1 MNEACRSSSKLGRI
15 ASRRRID
22 RVSNG
27 SFHDSGFSRA
37 TLCRGVLPIG
47 EIRLIN
53 GEVGCNTN
61 EVRYSIAEMLA
72 GIGYRKVSKSDRIAF
87 LHTTRRYRLPA
98 FRFLPSL
105 PPPLPLHSFPYPRSK
120 KGERPPRRSSK
131 IFQTDH
137 PTWFLGW
144 IVMSNDADRNDR
156 PSESEAAAS

>member
-37 TLCRGVLPIG
+37 TLCRGVLPIS

-61 EVRYSIAEMLA
+61 EVRYRLLKCWRVSGIERYRNPIESHSCTLHA
-72 GIGYRKVSKSDRIAF
+72 GIAYPLSDSF
-87 LHTTRRYRLPA
+87 P
-98 FRFLPSL
+98 PSF
-105 PPPLPLHSFPYPRSK
+105 PPSPFFSIPPLE
-120 KGERPPRRSSK
+120 ERWTSSK
-131 IFQTDH
+131 AILQDF
-137 PTWFLGW
+137 PNGS
-144 IVMSNDADRNDR
+144 SNLVSRLKRN
-156 PSESEAAAS
+156 E

>member
-61 EVRYSIAEMLA
+61 EVRYRLLKCWRVS
-72 GIGYRKVSKSDRIAF
+72 GIE
-87 LHTTRRYRLPA
+87 RYRNSIESHSCTLYTQVSPT
-98 FRFLPSL
+98 RFPIPSL
-105 PPPLPLHSFPYPRSK
+105 PPSPPLHSFPYPRSK

>member
-61 EVRYSIAEMLA
+61 EVRYRLLKCWRVSGIERYRNPIESHSCTLHA
-72 GIGYRKVSKSDRIAF
+72 GIAYPLSDSF
-87 LHTTRRYRLPA
+87 P
-98 FRFLPSL
+98 PSL
-105 PPPLPLHSFPYPRSK
+105 PPSLSILFHIPARRKVNVLQ
-120 KGERPPRRSSK
+120 GDPPRFSK
-131 IFQTDH
+131 RIIQ
-137 PTWFLGW
+137 LGF
-144 IVMSNDADRNDR
+144 SA
-156 PSESEAAAS
+156 ET

>member
-37 TLCRGVLPIG
+37 TLCRGVLPIS

-61 EVRYSIAEMLA
+61 EVRYRLLKCWRVSGIERYRNPIESHSCTLHA
-72 GIGYRKVSKSDRIAF
+72 GIAYPLSDSF
-87 LHTTRRYRLPA
+87 P
-98 FRFLPSL
+98 PSL
-105 PPPLPLHSFPYPRSK
+105 PFHSFPYPRSK

-144 IVMSNDADRNDR
+144 NVMSNDDADRNDR

>member
-61 EVRYSIAEMLA
+61 EVRYRLLKCWRVSGIERYRNPIESHSCTLHA
-72 GIGYRKVSKSDRIAF
+72 GIAYPLSDSF
-87 LHTTRRYRLPA
+87 P
-98 FRFLPSL
+98 PSF
-105 PPPLPLHSFPYPRSK
+105 PPSPFFSIPPLE
-120 KGERPPRRSSK
+120 ERWTSSK
-131 IFQTDH
+131 AILQDF
-137 PTWFLGW
+137 PNGS
-144 IVMSNDADRNDR
+144 SNLVSRLKRN
-156 PSESEAAAS
+156 E